1 MHSLDEEHK
10 NLLTVS
16 KNRGFRYP
24 ISGRKMCVKKSNIGT
39 ETTAEM
45 LPADATLLLL
55 EQLHILHC
63 DNEIGADV
71 TNLIQVRCI

>member
-24 ISGRKMCVKKSNIGT
+24 ISGRKMCLKESNIGT
-39 ETTAEM
+39 ETTAEI
-45 LPADATLLLL
+45 LPKDATLFLL
-55 EQLHILHC
+55 ERLHILHC